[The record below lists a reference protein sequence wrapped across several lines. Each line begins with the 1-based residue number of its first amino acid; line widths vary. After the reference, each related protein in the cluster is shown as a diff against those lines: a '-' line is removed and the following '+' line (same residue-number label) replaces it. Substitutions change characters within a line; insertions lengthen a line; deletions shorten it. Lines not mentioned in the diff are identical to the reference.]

1 MSQPQQSTAFFV
13 RGPSPFARLIFFFAL
28 SIVLMAVDARL
39 HYLTEVR
46 QGFATML
53 YPLEVVASSPIR
65 LYRYVTG
72 YFSDQTTLMRENG
85 QLHLQLTR
93 ESVDL
98 QQLLTTQNENAH
110 LRSLLE
116 VRQKL
121 HYPTKLAEI
130 THIGRDPF
138 VHKVDVNIGSQ
149 QGVMAGQAVVD
160 GAGVI
165 GQVTRVY
172 PFTSEITI
180 ITDKSLAI
188 PVQVERNGLRAI
200 AFGHGRDE
208 TLYVPYLPANVDIRE
223 GDKLIT
229 SGIDGTYPENLAIAN
244 VKHIDRDPD
253 SPFARIVCTPAA
265 GTDRY
270 RQVLIITAPPATP
283 QIEIDPSST
292 SRKPSHHAPRQH

>member
-1 MSQPQQSTAFFV
+1 MAQSQQSTAFFV
-13 RGPSPFARLIFFFAL
+13 RGPSPFARLIFFFAV

-46 QGFATML
+46 QGFATLL

-93 ESVDL
+93 ESVEL
-98 QQLLTTQNENAH
+98 QQLIATRNENAH

-121 HYPTKLAEI
+121 HYPTQLAEI

-138 VHKVDVNIGSQ
+138 VHKVDVNVGSQ

-172 PFTSEITI
+172 PFTSEITL

-188 PVQVERNGLRAI
+188 PVQIERNGLRAI

-229 SGIDGTYPENLAIAN
+229 SGIDGTYPENLAVAD
-244 VKHIDRDPD
+244 VKHIDRDPE
-253 SPFARIVCTPAA
+253 SPFARIICTPAA

-283 QIEIDPSST
+283 QIDIAQPTT
-292 SRKPSHHAPRQH
+292 SRKPSRHAPRQH

>member
-1 MSQPQQSTAFFV
+1 MAQPQQPTAFFV
-13 RGPSPFARLIFFFAL
+13 RGPSPFARLIFFFAV

-46 QGFATML
+46 EGFATLL
-53 YPLEVVASSPIR
+53 YPLEVVATSPIR
-65 LYRYVTG
+65 LYRYVSG
-72 YFSDQTTLMRENG
+72 YFSDQNKLLLENG
-85 QLHLQLTR
+85 QLRLLHTR
-93 ESVDL
+93 ESLSL
-98 QQLLTTQNENAH
+98 QQLEEVLKENAH

-116 VRQKL
+116 MRQKL
-121 HYPTKLAEI
+121 GLPTQLAEI

-138 VHKVDVNIGSQ
+138 VHKVDINIGSR
-149 QGVMAGQAVVD
+149 QGVMAGQAAVD

-172 PFTSEITI
+172 PFTSEITL

-188 PVQVERNGLRAI
+188 PVQVQRNGLRAI

-208 TLYVPYLPANVDIRE
+208 TLYVPYLPANVDIRA

-229 SGIDGTYPENLAIAN
+229 SGIDGTYPENLAVAD
-244 VKHIDRDPD
+244 VKHIDRDPE

-265 GTDRY
+265 GTDRN
-270 RQVLIITAPPATP
+270 RQLLVITTPPPLPQLETSQPAT
-283 QIEIDPSST
+283 I
-292 SRKPSHHAPRQH
+292 RKPSRHATRQH

>member
-1 MSQPQQSTAFFV
+1 MAQPQQPTAFFV

-46 QGFATML
+46 QGFATL
-53 YPLEVVASSPIR
+53 IYPLEVVASSPIR

-72 YFSDQTTLMRENG
+72 YFANQTTLMVENG
-85 QLHLQLTR
+85 KLHQQLMR

-98 QQLLTTQNENAH
+98 QQLTSTQNENAH
-110 LRSLLE
+110 LRSLLD

-121 HYPTKLAEI
+121 HYPSKFAEI

-160 GAGVI
+160 GDGVI

-172 PFTSEITI
+172 PFTSEITM

-229 SGIDGTYPENLAIAN
+229 SGIDGTYPENLAVAN

-265 GTDRY
+265 GTDRH
-270 RQVLIITAPPATP
+270 RQVLVINTPPATP
-283 QIEIDPSST
+283 QIELDQPT
-292 SRKPSHHAPRQH
+292 ATRKPTRHATRQH

>member
-1 MSQPQQSTAFFV
+1 MAQPQQPTAFFV

-46 QGFATML
+46 QGFVTLL

-65 LYRYVTG
+65 LYGYVTG
-72 YFSDQTTLMRENG
+72 YFSDQTTLMRENSR
-85 QLHLQLTR
+85 LHLQLTR

-98 QQLLTTQNENAH
+98 QQLMSTENENAH

-121 HYPTKLAEI
+121 HYPTQLAEI

-138 VHKVDVNIGSQ
+138 VHKFDVNIGSQ
-149 QGVMAGQAVVD
+149 QGVIAGQAVVD

-172 PFTSEITI
+172 PFTSEVTL

-208 TLYVPYLPANVDIRE
+208 TLYVPYLPTNVDIRQ

-229 SGIDGTYPENLAIAN
+229 SGIDGTYPENLAVAD

-265 GTDRY
+265 GTDRH
-270 RQVLIITAPPATP
+270 RQVLIIITPPAAP
-283 QIEIDPSST
+283 QIEEVQPT
-292 SRKPSHHAPRQH
+292 VSRKPAHHAPHQH

>member
-1 MSQPQQSTAFFV
+1 MAQPQQPTAFFV

-72 YFSDQTTLMRENG
+72 YFSNQTTLMRENS
-85 QLHLQLTR
+85 QLRLQLTR

-98 QQLLTTQNENAH
+98 QQLMTTNNENAH

-116 VRQKL
+116 IREKL

-172 PFTSEITI
+172 PFTSEITM

-229 SGIDGTYPENLAIAN
+229 SGIDGTYPENLTIAN

-283 QIEIDPSST
+283 QIETEPTTT
-292 SRKPSHHAPRQH
+292 SRKPSRHAPRQH

>member
-1 MSQPQQSTAFFV
+1 MAQPQQPTAFFV

-72 YFSDQTTLMRENG
+72 YFSGQTTLMRENG

-93 ESVDL
+93 ESVEL
-98 QQLLTTQNENAH
+98 QQLITTQNENAH

-172 PFTSEITI
+172 PFSSEITM

-188 PVQVERNGLRAI
+188 PIQVERNGLRAI

-208 TLYVPYLPANVDIRE
+208 TLYVPYLPANVDIRA

-270 RQVLIITAPPATP
+270 RQVLIITAPPAVP
-283 QIEIDPSST
+283 QIETEPPATI
-292 SRKPSHHAPRQH
+292 RKPSRHAPRQD